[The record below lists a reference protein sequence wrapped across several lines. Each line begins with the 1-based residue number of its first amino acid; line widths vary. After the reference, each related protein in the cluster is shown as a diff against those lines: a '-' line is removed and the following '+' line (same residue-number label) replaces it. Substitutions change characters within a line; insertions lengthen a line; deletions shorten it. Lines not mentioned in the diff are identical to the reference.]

1 MSIQSEFTGRS
12 IVIISARS
20 GSAYVRLTY
29 IMLRENALASLTTI
43 FRNDATDPHEADK
56 LVDLFRNRAEL
67 KKEFAALRNEK
78 YELQDRVKHH
88 QGATARV
95 EQRLQHLEN
104 LLLDP
109 EWVHNVVAFYQLRAL
124 AAHCNNQLIR
134 FAEELKQ
141 QREKRVHGKA
151 LESWNQKRAQ
161 KSEQIQEHVGEQ
173 RQSLQLMEDRLQAER
188 HALMTMGGFKRLFQ
202 GRSAKAQIDG
212 IESGIETARN
222 REKELLDELD
232 SVENLDPP
240 DHQGLDMAAKRS
252 INFMILAFAQQL
264 YLHFEPSGLV
274 QLAKEANE
282 KSVGAINYGGKRECD
297 ALLERL
303 QERKNAESAEADI
316 AGVMRQRAKLIGEGA
331 QFRHEDDAVPVPASV
346 STIFGINPNGV
357 IERTDAN
364 LLGRNY
370 FGIAKVLSR

>member
-1 MSIQSEFTGRS
+1 M
-12 IVIISARS
+12 
-20 GSAYVRLTY
+20 
-29 IMLRENALASLTTI
+29 ASLTTL
-43 FRNDATDPHEADK
+43 FKNETTDTGEADK

-109 EWVHNVVAFYQLRAL
+109 EWVYNVVAFYQLRGL
-124 AAHCNNQLIR
+124 AAHCNNQLVR

-141 QREKRVHGKA
+141 QREKRMHGKA
-151 LESWNQKRAQ
+151 LDSWNQKRAR
-161 KSEQIQEHVGEQ
+161 KSDKIQGHVGEQ
-173 RQSLQLMEDRLQAER
+173 RLELQLLEDRLQSER
-188 HALMTMGGFKRLFQ
+188 HALLTMGGFKKLFR
-202 GRSAKAQIDG
+202 GRKAAAGIEE
-212 IESGIETARN
+212 IESGIETAQC
-222 REKELLDELD
+222 RERQLLEELGAVD
-232 SVENLDPP
+232 SLEPP
-240 DHQGLDMAAKRS
+240 GNQGLDIATKRS
-252 INFMILAFAQQL
+252 INFMILAFAQQI
-264 YLHFEPSGLV
+264 YLHFEEYGLV

-282 KSVGAINYGGKRECD
+282 KSVGAINYGGKSDCD
-297 ALLERL
+297 ALLARL

-316 AGVMRQRAKLIGEGA
+316 AGVLRKRAKLISEHA
-331 QFRHEDDAVPVPASV
+331 QFRHEDDAVPVPATV
-346 STIFGINPNGV
+346 STVYAIDANGV